1 MGWRTLRDGA
11 RPKACVAVGKG
22 KRLQALTVER
32 PATIQEAVQL
42 LNDGG
47 DTAKVLAG
55 GTDVIVIARSR
66 RRTID
71 LLVDV
76 KRIPELT
83 AIEWDPGSGL
93 TIGAATPCYELYG
106 DADINANY
114 PAIIDSASLIGGTGI
129 QGRASFGGNL
139 CNSSPS
145 GDTIPTQIVLEG
157 VANIIGPGGERQVP
171 VEDFCTGPGRNVLEQ
186 GEFLV
191 SLHFPAPEAGSGA
204 RFLRFIP
211 RNEMDIAVCNAASA
225 VKMDG
230 DTVRWARVSLGAVA
244 PVPLLVQGAADA
256 LVGNPLNDETIAAA
270 AAASR
275 EAASPIDDMRGSIRQ
290 RKHLSAVLTTRTLE
304 QAGAR
309 ARGEHVP
316 SVGGH

>member
-1 MGWRTLRDGA
+1 M
-11 RPKACVAVGKG
+11 
-22 KRLQALTVER
+22 ER
-32 PATIQEAVQL
+32 PATIQQAVQL
-42 LNDGG
+42 LQDGG
-47 DTAKVLAG
+47 DTARVLAG

-71 LLVDV
+71 LLVDI

-93 TIGAATPCYELYG
+93 TIGAAAPCHAIYG
-106 DADINANY
+106 DADIRAHY

-145 GDTIPTQIVLEG
+145 ADTIPTQIVLEG
-157 VANIIGPGGERQVP
+157 VAHVVGPNGERDVP
-171 VEDFCTGPGRNVLEQ
+171 VEDFCTGPGSNVLGQ
-186 GEFLV
+186 GEFV
-191 SLHFPAPEAGSGA
+191 ISIRFPAPEANSGA

-230 DTVRWARVSLGAVA
+230 GVVRWARVSIGAVA
-244 PVPLLVQGAADA
+244 PTPLLVAGAAEA
-256 LVGNPLNDETIAAA
+256 LVGNPLSDATIAAA
-270 AAASR
+270 AAAAR
-275 EAASPIDDMRGSIRQ
+275 EAATPIDDMRGSIRQ
-290 RKHLSAVLTTRTLE
+290 RKHLAAVLTRRTLE

-309 ARGEHVP
+309 ARGEDIP

>member
-1 MGWRTLRDGA
+1 MLLSGA
-11 RPKACVAVGKG
+11 RRRAVRFREG

-32 PATIQEAVQL
+32 PATIQQAVQL
-42 LNDGG
+42 LHDGG
-47 DTAKVLAG
+47 DTARVLAG

-93 TIGAATPCYELYG
+93 TIGAATPCYNIYD
-106 DADINANY
+106 DADIQANY

-145 GDTIPTQIVLEG
+145 ADTIPTQIVLEG
-157 VANIIGPGGERQVP
+157 VARIVGPNGERDVA

-186 GEFLV
+186 GEFVV
-191 SLHFPAPEAGSGA
+191 SIRFPAPEAASGA

-225 VKMDG
+225 VKLDG
-230 DTVRWARVSLGAVA
+230 GTVRWARVAIGAVA
-244 PVPLLVQGAADA
+244 PTPLLVQGAADA
-256 LVGNPLNDETIAAA
+256 LVGQPLSAAA
-270 AAASR
+270 IDAAA
-275 EAASPIDDMRGSIRQ
+275 EASKAAATPIDDMRGSIRQ
-290 RKHLSAVLTTRTLE
+290 RKHLAAVLTRRTLE
-304 QAGAR
+304 QAAAR

-316 SVGGH
+316 SMGGH

>member
-1 MGWRTLRDGA
+1 M
-11 RPKACVAVGKG
+11 
-22 KRLQALTVER
+22 ER
-32 PATIQEAVQL
+32 PATIQQAVQL
-42 LNDGG
+42 LQDGG
-47 DTAKVLAG
+47 DSARVLAG

-71 LLVDV
+71 LLVDI

-83 AIEWDPGSGL
+83 AIEWSPGSGL
-93 TIGAATPCYELYG
+93 TIGAAAPCHAIYG
-106 DADINANY
+106 DAGIRANY
-114 PAIIDSASLIGGTGI
+114 PAIIDSAALIGGTGI

-145 GDTIPTQIVLEG
+145 ADTIPTQIVLEG
-157 VANIIGPGGERQVP
+157 VARVVGPNGERDVA
-171 VEDFCTGPGRNVLEQ
+171 VEDFCTGPGRNVLEP
-186 GEFLV
+186 GEFVV
-191 SLHFPAPEAGSGA
+191 SIRFPAPEAGSGA

-230 DTVRWARVSLGAVA
+230 GTVRWARVSIGAVA
-244 PVPLLVQGAADA
+244 PTPLLVGAAADA
-256 LVGNPLNDETIAAA
+256 LVGNPLNEATIAAA
-270 AAASR
+270 AEASR
-275 EAASPIDDMRGSIRQ
+275 EAATPIDDMRGSIRQ
-290 RKHLSAVLTTRTLE
+290 RKHLAAVLTKRTLE

-309 ARGEHVP
+309 ARGEDIP